1 MNMTDW
7 TDFGVNSY
15 STQYQSTI
23 TGGYNV
29 AQFYKDIILLGT
41 PHTSSSLTLNSTY
54 NTLEIGLSNLAFGIN
69 YNNGSAFNQS
79 LINGSQDLT
88 AILALDFRGLGL
100 NNNSYYAFTDM
111 LYLISNS

>member
-41 PHTSSSLTLNSTY
+41 PHTSSSLT
-54 NTLEIGLSNLAFGIN
+54 
-69 YNNGSAFNQS
+69 FNQS